1 VFRAGTTLWQHR
13 SFLGA
18 VLLRSTIL
26 VALVALLL
34 PATYESKT
42 ELMPPDQQ
50 SGAASMLAALMGG
63 GSSTSSLTSSGPSMS
78 SGVMGMASDLLGLK
92 TSGAL
97 FIRILS
103 RDAAQDKLINR
114 YDLRREYWIST
125 DIAARK

>member
-1 VFRAGTTLWQHR
+1 MARRLPTGSEYESLRGVEFSSSTSGNGVPREDRVFRAGTTLWQHR

-50 SGAASMLAALMGG
+50 SGAASMLAAFMGG
-63 GSSTSSLTSSGPSMS
+63 GGSGASALSGGGSGMT
-78 SGVMGMASDLLGLK
+78 SGV
-92 TSGAL
+92 
-97 FIRILS
+97 
-103 RDAAQDKLINR
+103 
-114 YDLRREYWIST
+114 
-125 DIAARK
+125 